1 MKLSTKAAAIALT
14 LGAVSTAA
22 WALTPAQ
29 TVTQRQAAYKD
40 VGKGAKAIRDELGK
54 PAPSIAFL
62 RTNAT
67 SLHKAA
73 RRTGQLFTRGSG
85 PEAGVKTGALPI
97 IWTQFGEF
105 RTRHVNFVAAAK
117 GVETA
122 AKGGNIDAIKAAMGK
137 LGPNCKACHD
147 IYKAPN

>member
-1 MKLSTKAAAIALT
+1 MKLSTKIAAAVLT
-14 LGAVSTAA
+14 IGAASTAA
-22 WALTPAQ
+22 WALSPAD
-29 TVTQRQAAYKD
+29 TVVQRQAAYKD
-40 VGKGAKAIRDELGK
+40 VARANKAIRDELAK
-54 PAPSIAFL
+54 PAPAIAFL

-67 SLHKAA
+67 SLHRAA

-105 RTRHVNFVAAAK
+105 RSRHVNFVAAAK

-122 AKGGNIDAIKAAMGK
+122 ARGGNIDAIKAAMGK